1 MRTRTV
7 LLLAALVVAI
17 AVAFVFT
24 TSLKPPDNGS
34 NAITSLS
41 SISKLDVFT
50 RDGKKVDLSK
60 LKGKVV
66 VVHFWATWCPPCVE
80 ELPELNTFWAKF
92 RNNPQIA
99 LYSVS
104 VDDSWQ
110 AIDDFRKKT
119 PFDLPEYRDPG
130 AKTAHRF
137 GTAKFPETYIAN
149 RNGRILYHLAEAIDW
164 DSAEVTQNVE
174 ALLAQKD

>member
-1 MRTRTV
+1 MKTRTV
-7 LLLAALVVAI
+7 LLLAALGVAI

-24 TSLKPPDNGS
+24 TSLKPPASGE

-50 RDGKKVDLSK
+50 REGKKVNLSK
-60 LKGKVV
+60 LQGKVV
-66 VVHFWATWCPPCVE
+66 VIHFWATWCPPCVE
-80 ELPELNTFWAKF
+80 ELPELNNFWAKF
-92 RNNPQIA
+92 KGNPNLA

-104 VDDSWQ
+104 VDDSWD
-110 AIDDFRKKT
+110 AIDEFRKKT

-130 AKTAHRF
+130 AKTAHKL

-149 RNGRILYHLAEAIDW
+149 RNGRILYHLAEPIDW
-164 DSAEVTQNVE
+164 DSNEVTQNIQ
-174 ALLAQKD
+174 ALLQQKD